1 MLEQIEE
8 DTLPHALMIG
18 VDYDLFWTLNPK
30 SLSPF
35 IKAFTMK
42 EEYDDSF
49 AWRLGAYIKLA
60 VVSSL
65 GNEAKYPEKP
75 FMQAPVKR
83 DMTPDEIKEKMMRS
97 AEIIN
102 SRLETKGVNV
112 NG

>member
-35 IKAFTMK
+35 IKAFELK
-42 EEYDDSF
+42 QDYDDEL
-49 AWRLGAYIKLA
+49 AWRLGAYVKVAIT
-60 VVSSL
+60 SSL
-65 GNEAKYPEKP
+65 GDSNYPEQP
-75 FMQAPVKR
+75 FSKKR
-83 DMTPDEIKEKMMRS
+83 TKKYMTPDEIKEKMMVN

-102 SRLETKGVNV
+102 ARLEAKGDEV